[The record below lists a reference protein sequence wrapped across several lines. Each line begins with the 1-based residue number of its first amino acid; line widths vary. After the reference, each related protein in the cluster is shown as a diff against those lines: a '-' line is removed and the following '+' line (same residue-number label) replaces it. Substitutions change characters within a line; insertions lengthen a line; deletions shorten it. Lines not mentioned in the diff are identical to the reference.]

1 MLISGK
7 VPPNWCTVAMPWSLA
22 SRGLLNSTGL
32 PSISTVPDVGL
43 WTPERILI
51 SVDLPA
57 PLSPSRHSTSPRLT
71 SSEMS
76 CSTSIGPND
85 LLMPVSLSSGVCH
98 GRAFAFGCGS
108 VGQRHVAERVVHQHG
123 ERAAGCR

>member
-7 VPPNWCTVAMPWSLA
+7 VPPNWWTVAMPWSLA
-22 SRGLLNSTGL
+22 SRGPAKSTAL
-32 PSISTVPDVGL
+32 PSISIVPEVGL

-57 PLSPSRHSTSPRLT
+57 PLSPSRQSTSPALT

-76 CSTSIGPND
+76 CSTSIGPKD
-85 LLMPVSLSSGVCH
+85 LLIPVSLRIGVVI
-98 GRAFAFGCGS
+98 S
-108 VGQRHVAERVVHQHG
+108 VPSLVRGA
-123 ERAAGCR
+123 